1 MPLVKIEM
9 FEGRT
14 QAQKKAV
21 AEGIIEVFRDV
32 LGGKPEH
39 SWIIFEDRTRDDWF
53 TGGTS
58 QTEIDTARA
67 KKGTEDAE

>member
-21 AEGIIEVFRDV
+21 AEGICEVFRDV
-32 LGGKPEH
+32 LGGSPDH
-39 SWIIFEDRTRDDWF
+39 SWIIFEDRSRDQWF
-53 TGGTS
+53 VGPNS
-58 QTEIDTARA
+58 QTEIDATR
-67 KKGTEDAE
+67 

>member
-14 QAQKKAV
+14 QAQKKVV
-21 AEGIIEVFRDV
+21 AEGIVEVFRKV

-53 TGGTS
+53 TGAIN
-58 QTEIDTARA
+58 QTEIDAARA
-67 KKGTEDAE
+67 AKASDDGE

>member
-21 AEGIIEVFRDV
+21 AEGITEVFREV
-32 LGGKPEH
+32 LGASPDH
-39 SWIIFEDRTRDDWF
+39 NWIIFEDRTRDQWF
-53 TGGTS
+53 TGSNS
-58 QTEIDTARA
+58 QTEIDAMRKA
-67 KKGTEDAE
+67 VAEKNDT